1 MHQSTTLA
9 VGATACRR
17 ADSTDQIGC
26 LVAVSPYS
34 TGYAGLNATKISG
47 TTYLK
52 VGNITPQAKTIRAFG
67 TASAYPITRR
77 LFVNDLVGTANVTGD
92 EQKLLGCYTN
102 RSFMETPAGS
112 SKVESAG
119 FVTMTALP
127 TDPIP
132 APIADQ
138 TCF

>member
-1 MHQSTTLA
+1 M
-9 VGATACRR
+9 
-17 ADSTDQIGC
+17 
-26 LVAVSPYS
+26 
-34 TGYAGLNATKISG
+34 
-47 TTYLK
+47 
-52 VGNITPQAKTIRAFG
+52 GNITPQAKTIRAFG

-77 LFVNDLVGTANVTGD
+77 LFVNDLVGNANVTGD